1 MGQNSFPAR
10 TLLFCVLLA
19 LCLLGISRPA
29 FAKGELNAK
38 QARKLIA
45 NMPGLILKTS
55 TVRVNSMRPLDAAT
69 FEANAEIAT
78 AFRLEKNAT
87 GQWRVVEFRTG
98 QDQWQSVEFITHALK
113 IEPGASSCDEPELA
127 VTAKTFTDPSI
138 RRARCLL
145 GDLLGVKLP
154 SDAVRVQAV
163 SPMTLPFSSK
173 PSALVEALVSAEFRF
188 QKVTNGAWRVAGF
201 RSDARDWVDPEEVLR
216 AVNNDKAAGARAD
229 LNSIASALEDFRSQ
243 RGFYVESK
251 SEAVLID
258 FLSPR
263 YLPRVIRHDPWGRPY
278 LYEGTRDQFT
288 LRSVGPDG
296 KENTS
301 DDIVLS
307 KPARSA
313 AFQDIHV

>member
-1 MGQNSFPAR
+1 
-10 TLLFCVLLA
+10 
-19 LCLLGISRPA
+19 
-29 FAKGELNAK
+29 
-38 QARKLIA
+38 
-45 NMPGLILKTS
+45 MPGLSLKTS
-55 TVRVNSMRPLDAAT
+55 NVRVNSMRPLDATT

-78 AFRLEKNAT
+78 AFRLEENAT

-98 QDQWQSVEFITHALK
+98 QDQWQSIEFITHALK
-113 IEPGASSCDEPELA
+113 IEPGASSCDAPELA
-127 VTAKTFTDPSI
+127 VTAKTLTDPSI

-145 GDLLGVKLP
+145 GDLFAVKLP
-154 SDAVRVQAV
+154 SDAIRVKAV
-163 SPMTLPFSSK
+163 SPLVLPFSSK

-216 AVNNDKAAGARAD
+216 AVNNDKAAGARAELD
-229 LNSIASALEDFRSQ
+229 EIAKALEDFRSQ
-243 RGFYVESK
+243 SGSYVESK

-263 YLPRVIRHDPWGRPY
+263 YLSRVIRLDPWGRPY

-288 LRSVGPDG
+288 LRSLGPDG

-301 DDIVLS
+301 DDILLN

-313 AFQDIHV
+313 AFQDNPV